1 MVEDKPM
8 ARVALPFPALPGK
21 TEEDL
26 RGIARHFEAN
36 PAEYAESRKRSGI
49 TLERAYLQQ
58 TPMGMFV
65 VAYQETTGSVA
76 DTMAALAQSTL
87 AIDRFF
93 VEAVQELH
101 GIDLTQ
107 PMPGPEPE
115 VVGQWSDPAVTE
127 RRRGMAFCA
136 PMIPGTED
144 RGRAWARDT
153 FSSDGMTASR
163 RALGGCLEVVTLL
176 QTPDGPVCAIYVEGN
191 DPFEANRRFAEST
204 DPFDAA
210 FKEELTHLFPPFID
224 FGKPV
229 PGITEIFDS
238 QTVLARR

>member
-1 MVEDKPM
+1 M
-8 ARVALPFPALPGK
+8 ARVTLPFPALPGK

-26 RGIARHFEAN
+26 LRIAEHFKAN
-36 PAEYAESRKRSGI
+36 PAEYAESRRRSGV
-49 TLERAYLQQ
+49 TLERAYLQR

-65 VAYQETTGSVA
+65 VAYQETTGSIA
-76 DTMAALAQSTL
+76 DAIAALAQSDL

-115 VVGQWSDPAVTE
+115 VVGEWVDPAVTE
-127 RRRGMAFCA
+127 RGRGMAFSA

-144 RGRAWARDT
+144 RAKAWAEET
-153 FSSDGMTASR
+153 FASDGMTASR
-163 RALGGCLEVVTLL
+163 RALGVSVEVVTVL
-176 QTPDGPVCAIYVEGN
+176 QTPQGPVCAVYLEGS
-191 DPFEANRRFAEST
+191 DPFEANRRFAAST
-204 DPFDAA
+204 EPFDVA
-210 FKEELTHLFPPFID
+210 FKEELTHLFPPFVD
-224 FGKPV
+224 FSKPV

-238 QTVLARR
+238 REVLARR